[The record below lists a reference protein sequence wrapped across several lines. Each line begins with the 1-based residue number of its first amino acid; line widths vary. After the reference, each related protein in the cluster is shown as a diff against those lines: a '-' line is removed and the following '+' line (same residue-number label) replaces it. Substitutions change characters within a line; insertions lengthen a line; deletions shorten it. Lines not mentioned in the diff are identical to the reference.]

1 MFSFLSFYMA
11 ITGSYG
17 EISLWV
23 AERLIIILVVRK
35 CRGAWVSCMELSGS
49 KGGI

>member
-1 MFSFLSFYMA
+1 MFSFLSLAVSGDCGEVSLRMA
-11 ITGSYG
+11 EG
-17 EISLWV
+17 
-23 AERLIIILVVRK
+23 LIIILKVRK